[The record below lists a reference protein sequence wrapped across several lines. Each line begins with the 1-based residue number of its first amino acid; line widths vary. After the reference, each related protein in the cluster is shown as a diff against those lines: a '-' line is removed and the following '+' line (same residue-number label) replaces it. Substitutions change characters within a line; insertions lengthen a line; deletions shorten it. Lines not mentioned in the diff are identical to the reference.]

1 MKENLRCGGDPPRER
16 SCSVPLTRNGGA
28 TEMQSLIPYADGPN
42 VAYGSS
48 AVYHCGT
55 VMGVESVA
63 RASGRREEAR
73 DSRRS

>member
-1 MKENLRCGGDPPRER
+1 
-16 SCSVPLTRNGGA
+16 
-28 TEMQSLIPYADGPN
+28 MQSLIPCADGPN